1 MRKGM
6 TMMRD
11 QSIAMATI
19 LNLSPADQARLVTV
33 FQSAVNGSRHLLQTS
48 AQLLCERP
56 ETIDS
61 ETYQVWLL
69 SDQAIDALQGL
80 MSLLAGSQDEPVA
93 YG

>member
-1 MRKGM
+1 
-6 TMMRD
+6 MMRERPTGVA
-11 QSIAMATI
+11 SI
-19 LNLSPADQARLVTV
+19 LNLSPAEQARLMTV

-61 ETYQVWLL
+61 EPYQVWLL